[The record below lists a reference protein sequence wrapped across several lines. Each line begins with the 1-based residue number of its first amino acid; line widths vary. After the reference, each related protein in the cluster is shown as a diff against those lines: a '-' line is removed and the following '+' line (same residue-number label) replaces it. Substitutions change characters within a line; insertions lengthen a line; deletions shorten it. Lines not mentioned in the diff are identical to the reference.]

1 MMIERGRSFSVIILA
16 VVSPSGFAF
25 DVENH
30 WLSMIST
37 MRSEPK
43 GF

>member
-1 MMIERGRSFSVIILA
+1 MMIERGRSCLAIILV
-16 VVSPSGFAF
+16 VVSPSAFAF

-30 WLSMIST
+30 WLSMISI